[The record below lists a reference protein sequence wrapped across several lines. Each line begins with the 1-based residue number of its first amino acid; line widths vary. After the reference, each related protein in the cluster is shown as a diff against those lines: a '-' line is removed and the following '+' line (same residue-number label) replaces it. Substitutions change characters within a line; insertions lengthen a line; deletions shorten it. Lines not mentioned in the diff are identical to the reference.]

1 MRKTNVFKHLLMP
14 LAALLVLC
22 SMQACKAQKLPEKAL
37 GWDLSAQA
45 YSFNR
50 YTFEEAVEFTKNAGL
65 KSIEGYFGQRLSKDI
80 DEELSAEL
88 SEEGKAFVKDVL
100 SENDVK
106 LLGLGVVGADDEAG
120 WKELFEFASG
130 FGVEFLNIE
139 PDEQFLPLIGEL
151 ASEYKIRVG
160 IHNHPKPT
168 HYWDPEVVL
177 KAIDKA
183 DSPYVGACADIGHWV
198 RSGLDPVESLQKY
211 EGKLFNLHMKDLNEQ
226 DPKAHDVHWGEGVS
240 DIKAIIAELKRQT
253 FQGNISAE
261 YEYNWDDNYEDIKIS
276 AENFRNMLKQE

>member
-1 MRKTNVFKHLLMP
+1 MRKTSMFKHLFIP
-14 LAALLVLC
+14 LVALVVLF
-22 SMQACKAQKLPEKAL
+22 SVQACKAQKLPEKAL
-37 GWDLSAQA
+37 GWDLSAQT

-50 YTFEEAVEFTKNAGL
+50 YSFEEAVEFAKNAGL
-65 KSIEGYFGQRLSKDI
+65 KSIEGYFGQQLSKDM
-80 DEELSAEL
+80 DEELSADL
-88 SEEGKAFVKDVL
+88 SGEGKTFVKEVL
-100 SENDVK
+100 SKNGVK
-106 LLGLGVVGADDEAG
+106 LLGFGVVGANDEEG
-120 WKELFEFASG
+120 WKGLFKFASE
-130 FGVEFLNIE
+130 FGVDFLNIE
-139 PDEQFLPLIGEL
+139 PDEKFLPLIGEL

-276 AENFRNMLKQE
+276 AENFRNMLRQK